1 VRITIVQG
9 AFLPVPPL
17 LGGAVEKVWFSLG
30 QEFARRG
37 HQVTHVS
44 RSFKDLPRHEVI
56 DGVSHRRI
64 SGFAS
69 PATTPRRLLL
79 DFWYALRARS
89 QLPPADIL
97 VTNTFWLPALEFR
110 RSRGRIYVHVARYPK
125 GQLWLYRRAILQT
138 VSAPIR
144 QAILAER
151 PRAGN
156 RIRIIAYPLAERYL
170 RPEVG
175 EASQTLLY
183 TGRVHPEKGVH
194 LLIQAFAQ
202 LSPADRAGWKLQIVG
217 PSEIAYGGG
226 GETYL
231 AELRGAAAGLGENV
245 EFVGRVF
252 DENRLISHYNNAS
265 IFVYP
270 SLAERGETFG
280 LAVLEAM
287 AAGCAPLVSDLA
299 CFRDF
304 IRAEVNGQVFNHR
317 GADPAGALAAALA
330 SMLRDRESTSR
341 IRQAAWFTARD
352 FTLPKIASQFLADFA
367 QLTGKNPFPGH
378 PRRDQTEPTG

>member
-1 VRITIVQG
+1 MRITIVQG

-30 QEFARRG
+30 KEFARRG
-37 HQVTHVS
+37 HEVTHVS
-44 RSFKDLPRHEVI
+44 RAFKNLPAREVI
-56 DGVSHRRI
+56 DGVHHRRI

-69 PATTPRRLLL
+69 PATTARRMLL
-79 DFWYALRARS
+79 DFWYALRVRS

-97 VTNTFWLPALEFR
+97 VTNTFWLPAIEFR
-110 RSRGRIYVHVARYPK
+110 RSRGRAYVHVARFPK
-125 GQLWLYRRAILQT
+125 GQLKLYRRAILQT
-138 VSAPIR
+138 VSEPIR
-144 QAILAER
+144 QAILAEH
-151 PRAGN
+151 PRAN
-156 RIRIIAYPLAERYL
+156 DRVRVIAYPLSERYL
-170 RPEVG
+170 RPAVG
-175 EASQTLLY
+175 EASNTLLY

-194 LLIQAFAQ
+194 LLIRAFAQ
-202 LSPADRAGWKLQIVG
+202 LPPADRARWKLQIVG

-226 GETYL
+226 GDAYL
-231 AELRGAAAGLGENV
+231 AELRSAAAGVEQNV

-252 DENRLISHYNNAS
+252 DENRLIEHYNNAS

-280 LAVLEAM
+280 LSVLEAM

-304 IRAEVNGQVFNHR
+304 IRPEVNGQIFNHR
-317 GADPAGALAAALA
+317 ASDPVGALVAALA
-330 SMLRDRESTSR
+330 SMLRDHESTKR

-352 FTLPKIASQFLADFA
+352 YTLPKIASQFLNDFA
-367 QLTGKNPFPGH
+367 QLSGQNPFPSH
-378 PRRDQTEPTG
+378 PTAGID

>member
-17 LGGAVEKVWFSLG
+17 LGGAVEKVWFNLG
-30 QEFARRG
+30 KEFAHRG
-37 HQVTHVS
+37 HDVTHVS
-44 RSFKDLPRHEVI
+44 RAFKDLPTCEVI
-56 DGVSHRRI
+56 DGVCHRRI
-64 SGFAS
+64 SGFPS
-69 PATTPRRLLL
+69 PATTPRRMLL
-79 DFWYALRARS
+79 DFWYALRVMS

-97 VTNTFWLPALEFR
+97 VTNTFWLPAMELR
-110 RSRGRIYVHVARYPK
+110 RSRGRTYVHVARYPK
-125 GQLWLYRRAILQT
+125 GQLKLYRRAILQT
-138 VSAPIR
+138 VSEPIR
-144 QAILAER
+144 QAILAET

-156 RIRIIAYPLAERYL
+156 RVRVIAYPLAERYL
-170 RPEVG
+170 RPEPG
-175 EASQTLLY
+175 EYHQTLLY

-202 LSPADRAGWKLQIVG
+202 LPPAERAAWKLQIVG

-231 AELRGAAAGLGENV
+231 TELQAAAASVKANV

-252 DENRLISHYNNAS
+252 DEDRLIQHYNNAS

-304 IRAEVNGQVFNHR
+304 IRPEVNGQIFNHR
-317 GADPAGALAAALA
+317 TSDPVGSLVSVLAA
-330 SMLRDRESTSR
+330 MLRDRESTNR
-341 IRQAAWFTARD
+341 IRQAAWLTAREY
-352 FTLPKIASQFLADFA
+352 TLPKIASEFLADFA
-367 QLTGKNPFPGH
+367 QLCGKNPH
-378 PRRDQTEPTG
+378 PIHPAAGST

>member
-37 HQVTHVS
+37 HEVTQIS
-44 RSFKDLPRHEVI
+44 RAFKDLPRREVI
-56 DGVSHRRI
+56 DGVSHLRI

-69 PATTPRRLLL
+69 PATTSRRLLL
-79 DFWYALRARS
+79 DFWYALRVRS
-89 QLPPADIL
+89 QLPPSDIL
-97 VTNTFWLPALEFR
+97 VTNTFWLPALEFC

-125 GQLWLYRRAILQT
+125 GQLWLYRHAILQT
-138 VSAPIR
+138 VSAPIQ

-151 PRAGN
+151 RRAEK
-156 RIRIIAYPLAERYL
+156 RVRVIAYPLPEHYL
-170 RPEVG
+170 RPAVG
-175 EASQTLLY
+175 EASQTVLY
-183 TGRVHPEKGVH
+183 TGRLHPEKGIH
-194 LLIQAFAQ
+194 LLIEAFAQ
-202 LSPADRAGWKLQIVG
+202 IPPDERAGWKLQLVG
-217 PSEIAYGGG
+217 PSEIACGGG

-231 AELRGAAAGLGENV
+231 AGLRAAAAGLGKSV
-245 EFVGRVF
+245 EFSGRVF
-252 DENRLISHYNNAS
+252 DESRLIAHYNNAR

-317 GADPAGALAAALA
+317 SADPVGTLAAALA
-330 SMLRDRESTSR
+330 AMMRDRESTER
-341 IRQAAWFTARD
+341 IRKAAWFTARD
-352 FTLPKIASQFLADFA
+352 FTLPKIASQFLTDFA

-378 PRRDQTEPTG
+378 PRLDRAEPLC